1 MSGVQME
8 RPEGACN
15 TQPAENL
22 TSMRFYSNKSCKERK
37 YFPPND
43 LNDIS
48 VESQRAR
55 LRHHLECYGSCTT
68 FEARQKLNIVS
79 PAPRIMELREM
90 GCSIT
95 TIRVRENDQSGRPH
109 LIGKYVW
116 HGEVREAA

>member
-1 MSGVQME
+1 M
-8 RPEGACN
+8 AD
-15 TQPAENL
+15 TKTKPAECAN
-22 TSMRFYSNKSCKERK
+22 TEPVQKYNKFNSDVSTIATRRK
-37 YFPPND
+37 YFPQND
-43 LNDIS
+43 LNDVS

-55 LRHHLECYGSCTT
+55 LRQYLECNGSCTT

-90 GCSIT
+90 GWSIT

>member
-1 MSGVQME
+1 M
-8 RPEGACN
+8 
-15 TQPAENL
+15 TDTKTKPAECTNTEPVLKNNL
-22 TSMRFYSNKSCKERK
+22 SASNVSTIATRCK

-43 LNDIS
+43 LNDVS